1 MLNWKRLG
9 VLLVIVS
16 LVGVF
21 SLASAQDT
29 YMLQVLHSSDNETA
43 FQDPNTL
50 EPKILN
56 FAAVVAGLQAVAEA
70 EGISSI
76 HVTAG
81 DHTLPGPFYEAA
93 TEVESLGANGLA
105 DIAFYNAMGLIANG
119 IGNHEFDGGINDFAT
134 MLASAAYP
142 FIAVN
147 LDFSAVQLAE
157 GTPAIQI
164 GEDGGNA
171 ADNAGKVVKSAWV
184 EAGGEKIGLIGRA
197 PAGFFEVINDPDETL
212 PGLDFVGGRNEE
224 NRPLISAVGMVLE
237 QVDLLEA
244 QGVNKIILLDHAQ
257 DFTSDPLST
266 SEMRGID
273 IIVSAGSTGFMG
285 GEMAMGPFNMLREGD
300 EANAEYPTARED
312 SEGNPVVVVNTD
324 QLYSYVGNLIV
335 TFDADGVIASV
346 DERSG
351 PVASTEAAV
360 DALSEYLGS
369 EVSVPAAVQE
379 TYDALQATDLIQGL
393 FEVVGTTNGELNGL
407 RANVRS
413 RETNLGSLAADSA
426 LWFANEMVGPTDIAL
441 KNGGGIRAT
450 ILGPNVTR
458 LTINSAL
465 AFNNDMVV
473 VELTGGEVIAM
484 MENALSRNPSLD
496 GRFPQVAGMYVEFD
510 SSREGIS
517 DAVSLDAPSRVQ
529 TLNIT
534 RADGSQDVLVADNAA
549 VGDLSRTF
557 KLVTN
562 NFLLRGG
569 DGYQVLAAASEAR
582 GFADPGVGERQIL
595 TDYIVQVLGGVVDN
609 PEPIMDA
616 RIVKLN
622 EEE

>member
-29 YMLQVLHSSDNETA
+29 YTLQVLHSSDNETA

-105 DIAFYNAMGLIANG
+105 DIAFYNAMGLNANG

-465 AFNNDMVV
+465 AFNNNMVV

-529 TLNIT
+529 TLHIT
-534 RADGSQDVLVADNAA
+534 RADGSEDVLVADNAA

>member
-29 YMLQVLHSSDNETA
+29 YTLQVLHSSDNETA

-105 DIAFYNAMGLIANG
+105 DIAFYNAMGLNANG

-171 ADNAGKVVKSAWV
+171 ADNAGKVVKSAWM

-379 TYDALQATDLIQGL
+379 TYDALQATDLIQDL

-426 LWFANEMVGPTDIAL
+426 LWFANETVGPTDIAL

-534 RADGSQDVLVADNAA
+534 RADGSQDVLVAGNAA
-549 VGDLSRTF
+549 IGDLSRTF
-557 KLVTN
+557 MLVTN